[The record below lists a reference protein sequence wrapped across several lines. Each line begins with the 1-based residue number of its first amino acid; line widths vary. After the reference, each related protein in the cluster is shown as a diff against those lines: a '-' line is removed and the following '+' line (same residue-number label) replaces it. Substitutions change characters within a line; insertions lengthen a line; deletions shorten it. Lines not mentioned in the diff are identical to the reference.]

1 MKYVYL
7 ILILMAGI
15 LAMVLV
21 VALIFIGWGDFSQNN
36 GENLP
41 QTMTTTIPPRSTP
54 PPRPTIKPTPI
65 KSAQDPIVGPWLNG
79 MVFYANG
86 TVGSDGKT
94 SWKVNENENNSYFI
108 ISDMSSEGAKNSGS
122 VISTEWVYT
131 PTSDKI
137 NRRGSSESFSRG
149 IPKPVPTPIRTVTTI
164 QIQPT
169 PVISTTTTIAKKF
182 SYSDCVDVCKLNYWA
197 DHHIGYYNDCLN
209 TCNIENLN
217 SQS

>member
-1 MKYVYL
+1 MWNMKYVYL

-21 VALIFIGWGDFSQNN
+21 VALIFIGWSNISQNTE
-36 GENLP
+36 ENLSQSIITTISP
-41 QTMTTTIPPRSTP
+41 GSTPVPRPTFTTTIQTP
-54 PPRPTIKPTPI
+54 
-65 KSAQDPIVGPWLNG
+65 SNQDPIIGSWLNG

-108 ISDMSSEGAKNSGS
+108 ISDMSSEGARNSGR

-131 PTSDKI
+131 PASDKI
-137 NRRGSSESFSRG
+137 NKRGSSESVSRG
-149 IPKPVPTPIRTVTTI
+149 IPKPVPTPIPAVTTI
-164 QIQPT
+164 QTQLTQAINTTNT
-169 PVISTTTTIAKKF
+169 PKKF
-182 SYSDCVDVCKLNYWA
+182 SYSDCIEVCKLNYWA

-209 TCNIENLN
+209 TCNIENLK
-217 SQS
+217 